1 MRRSFQCFRFK
12 IKVMQL
18 TICEKIVDENKFLE
32 THELRAKIAI
42 EVNKM
47 FVERLKLYH
56 IIKQNR

>member
-1 MRRSFQCFRFK
+1 
-12 IKVMQL
+12 MQL

>member
-1 MRRSFQCFRFK
+1 
-12 IKVMQL
+12 MQL
-18 TICEKIVDENKFLE
+18 KKKKKIVDEKKFLE

-47 FVERLKLYH
+47 SVERLKLYH

>member
-1 MRRSFQCFRFK
+1 
-12 IKVMQL
+12 MQL
-18 TICEKIVDENKFLE
+18 TICEKIVDEAKFLE

-56 IIKQNR
+56 IIKNN